1 MKMIGNVS
9 DWLSYAGGAL
19 IKVAD
24 SAGSTVFTDNVACS
38 RTLIYS
44 QSLLIHCLTH
54 HSLYHWATILAII
67 RINY

>member
-24 SAGSTVFTDNVACS
+24 SAGSTVLKDFS
-38 RTLIYS
+38 
-44 QSLLIHCLTH
+44 
-54 HSLYHWATILAII
+54 
-67 RINY
+67 